1 MHKTLNIRKI
11 KRLYVLIHY
20 FIKHIRKY
28 NINKTTIDIIV
39 GYDTD
44 IIFVIDLTFIEI
56 SLMIVDDIDLKHT
69 KNIDRYLTIR
79 NIGNHFKI
87 LKVYEELSDFK
98 GF

>member
-1 MHKTLNIRKI
+1 MYKTLNIRKI

-28 NINKTTIDIIV
+28 NINKTTIDIIA

-44 IIFVIDLTFIEI
+44 IIFVIHLAFIEI
-56 SLMIVDDIDLKHT
+56 SLMIDDIDLQHT
-69 KNIDRYLTIR
+69 KNIDKYLTIR
-79 NIGNHFKI
+79 NIGSYFKI
-87 LKVYEELSDFK
+87 LKVYEDLSGFK